1 MQKMS
6 LISFTFAAVVTLME
20 NMENIKAL
28 KSEIAQLKKE
38 NAQFKALAI
47 ARDASKPDGL
57 TAKSLMRFRTVF
69 ESSRLGNKIID
80 SDLNILQV
88 NPSLVKLLGFKKKE
102 QVIGTRI
109 FDYVP
114 DDFKKDWLVLQENL
128 WYKSTPSF
136 SLDTCL
142 RKKDGT
148 VVWVHVTSILFEE
161 GDQTLGFTVIEDIT
175 EQHDLRLQKEEFIS
189 IASHELKTPITS
201 LKAVTQL
208 LNRLIKKEPSIAEKI
223 ASLAGHA
230 EIYTTK
236 LIHLVED
243 LSDTTK
249 IEQGQLS
256 LNRNSFPLSNVL
268 EECCNHIPVDGKHY
282 ITNRGDLETVVVA
295 DQNKIEQVLINFVNN
310 AVKYA
315 PDSEEIIIE
324 IQNLG
329 DKIKVSVNDLG
340 PGISE
345 ENLPKVFNRYYRVDK
360 EGARR
365 SGLGLGLFI
374 SSEIIRRHD
383 GEIGVTSELG
393 KGCQFWFTI
402 PHLEEK

>member
-1 MQKMS
+1 MQKIS
-6 LISFTFAAVVTLME
+6 RNSFTFVEVVTLTE
-20 NMENIKAL
+20 NMDNIKAL

-47 ARDASKPDGL
+47 EQDNSNLDGL
-57 TAKSLMRFRTVF
+57 TKKSLMRFKTVF

-80 SDLNILQV
+80 ANLNILQV
-88 NPSLVKLLGFKKKE
+88 NPSLVKLLGFNKKE

-109 FDYVP
+109 LDYVP
-114 DDFKKDWLVLQENL
+114 DDFRKDWIVFQENL
-128 WYKSTPSF
+128 SHKSTPSF

-142 RKKDGT
+142 SRIDGT
-148 VVWVHVTSILFEE
+148 VIWVHVTSILFEE

-175 EQHDLRLQKEEFIS
+175 EQHKLRLQREEFVS

-201 LKAVTQL
+201 LKAVIQL
-208 LNRLIKKEPSIAEKI
+208 LNRMIKKEPVIAEKI
-223 ASLAGHA
+223 ANLASHA
-230 EIYTTK
+230 ELYTTK

-243 LSDTTK
+243 LSDSTK

-256 LNRNSFPLSNVL
+256 LNKNNFLLSKVL
-268 EECCNHIPVDGKHY
+268 DECCNHIPVDGKHY
-282 ITNRGDLETVVVA
+282 ITNKGDMETVVFA
-295 DQNKIEQVLINFVNN
+295 DQNKIEQVLINLVNN

-324 IQNLG
+324 IKNQG
-329 DKIKVSVNDLG
+329 DKILVCVIDYG
-340 PGISE
+340 PGISPDS
-345 ENLPKVFNRYYRVDK
+345 LPKVFNRYYRVSR
-360 EGARR
+360 EGVRR

-374 SSEIIRRHD
+374 ASEIIRRHD
-383 GEIGVTSELG
+383 GEIGVNSELG

-402 PHLEEK
+402 PHLDEK

>member
-1 MQKMS
+1 MQKIS
-6 LISFTFAAVVTLME
+6 GNSFTFVEVVTLTE
-20 NMENIKAL
+20 NMDNIKAL

-47 ARDASKPDGL
+47 DRNSLKPDGL
-57 TAKSLMRFRTVF
+57 TAKNLMRFRTVF

-80 SDLNILQV
+80 SYLNILQV
-88 NPSLVKLLGFKKKE
+88 NPSLVKLLGFENKE
-102 QVIGTRI
+102 QVIGTKI

-128 WYKSTPSF
+128 WHKSTPSF

-208 LNRLIKKEPSIAEKI
+208 LNRMIKKEPAISEKI
-223 ASLAGHA
+223 ASLASHA
-230 EIYTTK
+230 ELYTTK

-243 LSDTTK
+243 LSDSTK
-249 IEQGQLS
+249 IQQGQLS
-256 LNRNSFPLSNVL
+256 LNKSSFPLSNVL

-282 ITNRGDLETVVVA
+282 ITNKGDLETVVFG

-315 PDSEEIIIE
+315 PDSEEIIIQIE
-324 IQNLG
+324 NLK
-329 DKIKVSVNDLG
+329 DRTKVSVIDCG
-340 PGISE
+340 PGISAE
-345 ENLPKVFNRYYRVDK
+345 SLPKVFNRYYRVSK
-360 EGARR
+360 EGVRR

-383 GEIGVTSELG
+383 GEIGVNSELG

-402 PHLEEK
+402 PHLEEQ